1 MCFPVGQTRLPVQ
14 TCATPPPPPPPPL
27 PCCSTKLKKDTVS
40 HCATREEERTSPSA
54 NSPPFRLFPMQ
65 LALGQKRRQ
74 GSLASPPS
82 PESSVVTAAETRMK
96 LPHESDGAS
105 AASPQGYA
113 AGSCEHRSGPR
124 RRCVRSWRDCLRH
137 SCRMLGTYARRT
149 SVASPQS
156 SLRLACSCWRLG
168 PAALALIDTE
178 VNNVLPAGAQ
188 AATTRCVRVAEGN
201 LLGIPGTVG
210 AAHVDV
216 VLQRPVCHLLARH
229 VVLDGASEL
238 GIAPAALFRRPS
250 VQSLPNCTAGA
261 GRGQSRPASSTTCA
275 SRCSRCPYRLAH
287 QHDNRVSVQQKLPSG
302 DDTT

>member
-1 MCFPVGQTRLPVQ
+1 VLSSGSN
-14 TCATPPPPPPPPL
+14 APP
-27 PCCSTKLKKDTVS
+27 CSNLRHSPT
-40 HCATREEERTSPSA
+40 PSA
-54 NSPPFRLFPMQ
+54 STFAVLQ
-65 LALGQKRRQ
+65 HKTQKRHSQ
-74 GSLASPPS
+74 SLRNKGRRTHVAIRKL
-82 PESSVVTAAETRMK
+82 TAISALSHATGTGTEAETR
-96 LPHESDGAS
+96 LARVSAITRVLSSYGSGNAHEAATRVGRSVGCIAPGIRCRLVRASIRTATEVRSVLARLSATLLPDAWHIRAPHERGKPAIFSEA
-105 AASPQGYA
+105 
-113 AGSCEHRSGPR
+113 C
-124 RRCVRSWRDCLRH
+124 
-137 SCRMLGTYARRT
+137 MLM
-149 SVASPQS
+149 
-156 SLRLACSCWRLG
+156 LAFG

-201 LLGIPGTVG
+201 LLGILGTVG